1 MSYKQ
6 VKGIGGTGIRL
17 GDWVSEKTRDMC
29 NELKVIT
36 SSWNRSGLF
45 QLKLEIH
52 LQGLRSQWQK
62 VAALW

>member
-6 VKGIGGTGIRL
+6 VKGTGVIVIRL
-17 GDWVSEKTRDMC
+17 GDWVSEKMRDMC

-45 QLKLEIH
+45 QVKVDIH
-52 LQGLRSQWQK
+52 LQRLQSQWQK
-62 VAALW
+62 VVALW